1 MNQSPPITF
10 FSLPTARSSRAVGP
24 VVDRSPGVTTR
35 ACGASGPQQ
44 TPEAVAGTDQE
55 RCTRPLWRTGKRTG
69 SPAKRVVVKGNRR
82 DSFGTARTSATYNHR
97 PAGAH
102 PAGHPCLV
110 NRALR
115 AASTRS
121 SLSRLR
127 WPDIEGSETTA
138 SQHSCSASQRRH
150 GALLTGHGS
159 TVRTSTA
166 RISDMNLIAEEA
178 FQ

>member
-102 PAGHPCLV
+102 PAGHPTPSGQRLCV
-110 NRALR
+110 NGSHADTP
-115 AASTRS
+115 SP
-121 SLSRLR
+121 
-127 WPDIEGSETTA
+127 WPDTSFLAPVPVPPA
-138 SQHSCSASQRRH
+138 SVRPLPTRC
-150 GALLTGHGS
+150 GS
-159 TVRTSTA
+159 TVRIPKA